1 MASRKKSTTKITKSI
16 NIAVKEILKGNLI
29 ALPTETVY
37 GLAADATNEEAII
50 RIFETKERP
59 FFDPL
64 IVHLKNIK
72 EINKYGTDIP
82 DDVFKLA
89 KEFSPGPLT
98 YIVRKKPII
107 PDIVSGGLD
116 TVAIRIPAHPMIQKV
131 LHKSGVPISAPSAN
145 MFGRISP
152 TSAEDVLK
160 ELKGRVNYILD
171 GGQCEIGI
179 ESTVVSFLDD
189 EIKILRP
196 GYITKDQMQ
205 KVLRK
210 KIILARDKTR
220 KGRHKKDIFSPGM
233 LKSHYAPQTPLYL
246 TDDVKEFESQ
256 RNVGILDHSRYDSLE
271 DVAINLFSDLR
282 TLDEKKF
289 AYIVSSKVKDK
300 GIGVAINDRLQKAA
314 TGRVKMGKWEIR
326 FIEKKVNKDG
336 DV

>member
-116 TVAIRIPAHPMIQKV
+116 TV
-131 LHKSGVPISAPSAN
+131 
-145 MFGRISP
+145 
-152 TSAEDVLK
+152 
-160 ELKGRVNYILD
+160 
-171 GGQCEIGI
+171 
-179 ESTVVSFLDD
+179 
-189 EIKILRP
+189 
-196 GYITKDQMQ
+196 
-205 KVLRK
+205 
-210 KIILARDKTR
+210 
-220 KGRHKKDIFSPGM
+220 
-233 LKSHYAPQTPLYL
+233 
-246 TDDVKEFESQ
+246 
-256 RNVGILDHSRYDSLE
+256 
-271 DVAINLFSDLR
+271 
-282 TLDEKKF
+282 
-289 AYIVSSKVKDK
+289 
-300 GIGVAINDRLQKAA
+300 
-314 TGRVKMGKWEIR
+314 
-326 FIEKKVNKDG
+326 
-336 DV
+336 

>member
-1 MASRKKSTTKITKSI
+1 MAGRKKSITKITRSI

-37 GLAADATNEEAII
+37 GLAADATNDEAVVK
-50 RIFETKERP
+50 IFETKERP

-64 IVHLKNIK
+64 IVHLKSIK
-72 EINKYGTDIP
+72 EINKYAIDVP
-82 DDVFKLA
+82 EDVFKLA
-89 KEFSPGPLT
+89 KVFSPGPLT

-107 PDIVSGGLD
+107 PDIVSGGLE
-116 TVAIRIPAHPMIQKV
+116 TVAIRIPAHPMFQKV

-160 ELKGRVNYILD
+160 ELRGRVNYILD
-171 GGQCEIGI
+171 GGPCKIGL
-179 ESTVVSFLDD
+179 ESTVVSFIDD

-196 GYITKDQMQ
+196 GYITKDDIQ
-205 KVLRK
+205 KVLGK

-220 KGRHKKDIFSPGM
+220 KGKHKDDLFSPGM

-246 TDDVKEFESQ
+246 TDDVREFESQ
-256 RNVGILDHSRYDSLE
+256 KNVGILDHRKYDNLE
-271 DVAINLFSDLR
+271 DIAINLFSDLR
-282 TLDEKKF
+282 TLDEKKYV
-289 AYIVSSKVKDK
+289 YIVSSKVKDK
-300 GIGVAINDRLQKAA
+300 GIGVAINDRLIKAA

-326 FIEKKVNKDG
+326 FTEKKVNKDG
-336 DV
+336 NL

>member
-1 MASRKKSTTKITKSI
+1 MAGRKKSITKITRSI

-37 GLAADATNEEAII
+37 GLAADATNDEAVVK
-50 RIFETKERP
+50 IFETKERP

-64 IVHLKNIK
+64 IVHLKSIK
-72 EINKYGTDIP
+72 EINKYAIDVP
-82 DDVFKLA
+82 EDVFKLA
-89 KEFSPGPLT
+89 KVFSPGPLT

-116 TVAIRIPAHPMIQKV
+116 TVAIRIPAHSMFQKV

-160 ELKGRVNYILD
+160 ELRGRVNYILD
-171 GGQCEIGI
+171 GGPCKIGL
-179 ESTVVSFLDD
+179 ESTVVSFIDD

-196 GYITKDQMQ
+196 GYITKDDIQ
-205 KVLRK
+205 KVLGK

-220 KGRHKKDIFSPGM
+220 KGKHKDDLFSPGM

-246 TDDVKEFESQ
+246 TDDVREFESQ
-256 RNVGILDHSRYDSLE
+256 KNVGILDHRKYDNLE
-271 DVAINLFSDLR
+271 DIAINLFSDLR
-282 TLDEKKF
+282 TLDEKKYV
-289 AYIVSSKVKDK
+289 YIVSSKVKDK
-300 GIGVAINDRLQKAA
+300 GIGVAINDRLIKAA

-326 FIEKKVNKDG
+326 FTEKKVNKDG
-336 DV
+336 NL

>member
-1 MASRKKSTTKITKSI
+1 MTGRKKNTTKITKSI

-37 GLAADATNEEAII
+37 GLGADATNEEAII
-50 RIFETKERP
+50 KIFETKERP

-72 EINKYGTDIP
+72 EIHKYATDIP
-82 DDVFKLA
+82 DDVFILA

-98 YIVRKKPII
+98 YILRKKPVI

-116 TVAIRIPAHPMIQKV
+116 SVAIRIPAHPMFHKV
-131 LHKSGVPISAPSAN
+131 LQKSGIPICAPSAN

-152 TSAEDVLK
+152 TSAEDVMK

-171 GGQCEIGI
+171 GGPCKIGI
-179 ESTVVSFLDD
+179 ESTVVSFLND

-196 GYITKDQMQ
+196 GFITKDNIE
-205 KVLRK
+205 KVLHK

-220 KGRHKKDIFSPGM
+220 TGKHKNDIFSPGM
-233 LKSHYAPQTPLYL
+233 LKSHYAPHTPLYL
-246 TDDVKEFESQ
+246 TDNVKDFASQ
-256 RNVGILDHSRYDSLE
+256 INVGILDYKSYE
-271 DVAINLFSDLR
+271 DLDNFAINLFSDLR
-282 TLDEKKF
+282 SLDEKKYD
-289 AYIVSSKVKDK
+289 YIVASKVKDK
-300 GIGVAINDRLQKAA
+300 GIGVAINDRLVKAA

-326 FIEKKVNKDG
+326 FTEKKFDKDANI
-336 DV
+336 